1 MAKKWRLIAEIV
13 LQMDV
18 NWIEH
23 NKNHSCLQKWL
34 SLVSAYIN
42 AQIGCSKA
50 GQYSDL
56 AQKSLQTNLERTWG
70 LLNRWNNRLNRKA
83 MLIEHNGK

>member
-23 NKNHSCLQKWL
+23 NKKPLLFAEVVKFG
-34 SLVSAYIN
+34 VSV
-42 AQIGCSKA
+42 
-50 GQYSDL
+50 
-56 AQKSLQTNLERTWG
+56 
-70 LLNRWNNRLNRKA
+70 
-83 MLIEHNGK
+83 H